1 MQAGVIA
8 IDGPAGAGKSTI
20 AKLTAEQL
28 GYDYID
34 TGAMYRA
41 ITLMASRA
49 GVEPDDPDLGM
60 LALNADFRFQPTPS
74 GLVIYLNGEDVT
86 AAIRDP
92 IVSGRVSYYA
102 REAAVRQAL
111 TRMQRDLAAGGNVIL
126 EGRDIGTV
134 VLPKADKKFFITAS
148 PRERARRRQI
158 DLRNQGFET
167 DIDEL
172 ERQIAERDRI
182 DSTREIA
189 PLKPA
194 PDAVI
199 VDTTGKTIPEV
210 LGIIVSEVRQG

>member
-1 MQAGVIA
+1 
-8 IDGPAGAGKSTI
+8 
-20 AKLTAEQL
+20 
-28 GYDYID
+28 
-34 TGAMYRA
+34 MYRA

-172 ERQIAERDRI
+172 ERQITERDRI

-199 VDTTGKTIPEV
+199 VDTTGKTIP
-210 LGIIVSEVRQG
+210 